1 MTFPHRS
8 RAATRREK
16 DDEIEALGL
25 SVGLSVDK
33 LSVRRRSIDR
43 ATDRRHLRR
52 AGDSARRGACT
63 ERTRIRTSEPN
74 VLRYDTIRY
83 EMLFERALES
93 QLNLNLNQLNLP
105 HGTDPTT
112 KKCRNRKTI
121 SRKQIC
127 SEITV
132 NSLGNPCSES

>member
-52 AGDSARRGACT
+52 AGDSARRGAFT

-83 EMLFERALES
+83 DTRCYFNVRSKANMS
-93 QLNLNLNQLNLP
+93 QLNLP

-112 KKCRNRKTI
+112 KKCKNRKTI